1 MTLELVRHILAWS
14 TIINL
19 GILLWW
25 FLFNT
30 LAHDWV
36 YSFHGRWFK
45 LTKEQFDTIQ
55 YIAMAVYKI
64 GIILFNIVPYIALR
78 III

>member
-36 YSFHGRWFK
+36 YGFHGRWFK